1 MMNHGFVKRVVVCL
15 HHWMHHVGSIAREL
29 TMPNL
34 GCLGLVLGI
43 HCIKSCFVGMLL
55 FHPLVLTLDFV
66 PDVVLA
72 CRGGVNLRG
81 ALWKLGPA
89 LTVVKE
95 AVLVVVVLG
104 LCVQN

>member
-1 MMNHGFVKRVVVCL
+1 MGDHGFVKRVVVSL
-15 HHWMHHVGSIAREL
+15 HDRVHPVGSAAGKL

-34 GCLGLVLGI
+34 GCLSLVLGV

-55 FHPLVLTLDFV
+55 FHPLVLVLDLV

-72 CRGGVNLRG
+72 RRGGVNLRG
-81 ALWKLGPA
+81 TLWKLGA
-89 LTVVKE
+89 AVTIVKE
-95 AVLVVVVLG
+95 AVLVVVVRG